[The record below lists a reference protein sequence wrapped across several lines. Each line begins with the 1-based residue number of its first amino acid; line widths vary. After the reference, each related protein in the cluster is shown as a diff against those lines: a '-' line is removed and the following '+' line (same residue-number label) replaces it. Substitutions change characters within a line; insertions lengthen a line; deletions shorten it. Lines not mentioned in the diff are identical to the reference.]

1 MFIFFNNP
9 IVKKVLLGL
18 VVFCIIAFAYVFHTQ
33 KTNMYIENIKQL
45 ELFHQEELRKIN
57 SAINEERQQHEI
69 NVAKLQSD
77 LLDVRTKYKDSIDI
91 LDKKKKI
98 NTASLVQKYSGD
110 SMGMATKISE
120 ITGFKVVMP

>member
-1 MFIFFNNP
+1 MFIFNNP

-18 VVFCIIAFAYVFHTQ
+18 VVFCIIAYAYVFHTQ

-45 ELFHQEELRKIN
+45 EILRQEELRKIN

-77 LLDVRTKYKDSIDI
+77 LLDVRTKYKDSLDI

-98 NTASLVQKYSGD
+98 NTVGLVQKYSGD

>member
-1 MFIFFNNP
+1 MFIFNNP

-18 VVFCIIAFAYVFHTQ
+18 VVFCIIAIAYVFHTQ

-77 LLDVRTKYKDSIDI
+77 LLDVRTKYKDSLDI

-98 NTASLVQKYSGD
+98 NTAGLVQKYSGD